1 MARLSPL
8 WASNFFSVVSWIAG
22 RRADPIRFGL
32 CALCLLGSGA
42 SLAEN
47 AAGPARGTLYA
58 AKALKH
64 FTAAEIDA
72 AGAQDLSLVGHAK
85 CGVMV
90 VELHYA
96 TIGVNGESADAS
108 AALLLPDVP
117 APPEGYP
124 LLGWAHGTE
133 TRRAATQAAQAAQAA
148 DFELSSF
155 YASKGY
161 VVVASDYL
169 GLGLSRYPFHPYL
182 HAASEASAIVD
193 ALRAAR
199 NAGPLFGARYSGK
212 VMLGGYSQGGHAA
225 MAAQRAIE
233 RDYPAEFDLVGTAS
247 MSGPYELSYS
257 FAALWRDSGREGG
270 EALISPLLSYAVVAM
285 QRVYGNIY
293 ARPEDVF
300 RPPYAGEVEVLFP
313 GPLDLFDLARR
324 EEFAGLRSLD
334 GMRQP
339 AFSSSFLRPGGDAFS
354 AALARNDLL
363 DWTPRTP
370 MILCGAA
377 QDFIVPFANAVR
389 AKAAFGARG
398 AGVTVVDVADRIP
411 AGVDGEAAHTQWA
424 AVLCLFEAR
433 ELLFEPARRNASAA
447 VAHSEPPQ

>member
-1 MARLSPL
+1 VARLFSL
-8 WASNFFSVVSWIAG
+8 WASTFRSVVFWING
-22 RRADPIRFGL
+22 RRAYTIRFGL
-32 CALCLLGSGA
+32 CAVCLLWSGPA
-42 SLAEN
+42 PAEN
-47 AAGPARGTLYA
+47 SGGPPRGTLYA

-72 AGAQDLSLVGHAK
+72 AGAQDLSLVGSAK
-85 CGVMV
+85 CGVTV

-96 TIGVNGESADAS
+96 TIGVHGESADAS

-117 APPEGYP
+117 APPQGYP

-133 TRRAATQAAQAAQAA
+133 TRRAATQAAQAAKAA

-161 VVVASDYL
+161 AVVASDYL
-169 GLGLSRYPFHPYL
+169 GLGQSRYPFHPYL
-182 HAASEASAIVD
+182 HADSEASAIVD

-233 RDYPAEFDLVGTAS
+233 RDYSAEFDLVGTAS
-247 MSGPYELSYS
+247 MSGPYELSYTFTAMWS
-257 FAALWRDSGREGG
+257 DSGREGG

-285 QRVYGNIY
+285 QRVYGDIY
-293 ARPEDVF
+293 AGPENVF
-300 RPPYAGEVEVLFP
+300 RPPFAGEVEVLFP

-339 AFSSSFLRPGGDAFS
+339 AFSSSFLEPKGNAFS

-370 MILCGAA
+370 MILCGAN
-377 QDFIVPFANAVR
+377 QDSIVPFDNAVR

-398 AGVTVVDVADRIP
+398 VRVTVVDVADRIP
-411 AGVDGEAAHTQWA
+411 AGVGGEAAHTQWA
-424 AVLCLFEAR
+424 ASLCLFEAR
-433 ELLFEPARRNASAA
+433 EMLFEPARRNASAA
-447 VAHSEPPQ
+447 MAHSEQPQ